1 MGVVRL
7 SAGLAICACGWSGD
21 LGMNDPCPSCARPA
35 IDRMDPN
42 RLAALRGVRDRDAP
56 VERMMRVRLIQI
68 GVLSPTGKRPA
79 RGADGR
85 IYRGSKNRS
94 HVVTPLGLAA
104 IATADRLM
112 AERIA
117 ERLRHDVAA
126 SVARHADLAILP
138 PAPSAIAAVIDAMLE
153 PYTRRTP

>member
-1 MGVVRL
+1 MRL
-7 SAGLAICACGWSGD
+7 SAGLAICACGWSGV
-21 LGMNDPCPSCARPA
+21 LGAKDPCPACARPA
-35 IDRMDPN
+35 IDRMDPA
-42 RLAALRGVRDRDAP
+42 RIAALRGVRDRDAP
-56 VERMMRVRLIQI
+56 LDRMMRVRLIQI
-68 GVLSPTGKRPA
+68 GSLRPA
-79 RGADGR
+79 GARPAPGKEGR
-85 IYRGSKNRS
+85 VYRGSKNRS